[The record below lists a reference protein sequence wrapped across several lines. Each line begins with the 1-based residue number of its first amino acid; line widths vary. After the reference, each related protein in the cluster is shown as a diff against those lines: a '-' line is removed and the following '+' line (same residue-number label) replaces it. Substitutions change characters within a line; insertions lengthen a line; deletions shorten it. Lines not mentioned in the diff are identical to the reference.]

1 MLVSKHTITAIIG
14 EMSAKSLARL
24 FQNNIWKL
32 YNLPKYIIFDRKS
45 QFVTELM
52 KKLNRLETRAISTV
66 LYRLQTKKL
75 AGMVSNDRVCSKQ
88 QDIFS
93 N

>member
-1 MLVSKHTITAIIG
+1 M
-14 EMSAKSLARL
+14 
-24 FQNNIWKL
+24 
-32 YNLPKYIIFDRKS
+32 PKYIIFDRKS

-75 AGMVSNDRVCSKQ
+75 ARMVSNDRVCSKQ